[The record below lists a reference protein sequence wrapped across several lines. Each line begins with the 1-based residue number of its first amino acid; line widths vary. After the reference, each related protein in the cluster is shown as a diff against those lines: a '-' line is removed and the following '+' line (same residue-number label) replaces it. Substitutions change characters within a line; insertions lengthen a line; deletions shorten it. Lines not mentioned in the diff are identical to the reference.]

1 MVHRLLYQYLT
12 KKGSFKYSNEEL
24 DEISDHLS
32 ITERNAVDAER
43 KSVKLK
49 QVEYLQNHIGE
60 EFHAVISGVT
70 YFGIFVKI
78 TDILAEGLVK
88 IRDLENDTY
97 VYDEK
102 KYALVGQATR
112 KQYRLGDK
120 ISVKLIRADITKSEV
135 DFIILE

>member
-1 MVHRLLYQYLT
+1 MVHRLLYQYLK

-120 ISVKLIRADITKSEV
+120 VSVKLIRADITKSEV